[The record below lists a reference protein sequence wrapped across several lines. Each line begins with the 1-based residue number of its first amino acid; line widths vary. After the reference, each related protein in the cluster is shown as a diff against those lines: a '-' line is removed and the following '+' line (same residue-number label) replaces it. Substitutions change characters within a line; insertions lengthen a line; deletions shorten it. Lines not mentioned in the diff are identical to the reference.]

1 MENDAE
7 TCDECRHHPWKRYM
21 VGESNWYSRAV
32 HECKCK
38 CHSIPKNKKLIKF
51 DIKRSDD
58 LWRSSDFRLERS
70 ITKQGYKIV
79 TKRQWEEFKKRH
91 SWTGK
96 WKNYKRIRDE
106 SRAFEEA
113 KRQGV
118 IGYREDIPLLNANR
132 SNGGH
137 WGKNDYEFVSIP
149 DGKVFRFSR
158 GDWGSSPQKWSSH
171 IMHVEKLVVC
181 PVCKK
186 SEFDDSLL
194 NKLDHLRYRRE
205 LYGEKEIENYSGNEV
220 CMANHKHD
228 MTECTACH
236 RRICHTAFVDY
247 FGYSI
252 REISSH
258 EETEVPVYEDFLT
271 IEKIWGSSGHYVGE
285 SDDYRNRSETGQ
297 KYLDIF
303 DL

>member
-1 MENDAE
+1 M
-7 TCDECRHHPWKRYM
+7 Y
-21 VGESNWYSRAV
+21 
-32 HECKCK
+32 ECKCK
-38 CHSIPKNKKLIKF
+38 CHNIPNKKLIKF
-51 DIKRSDD
+51 RIIRSDD
-58 LWRSSDFRLERS
+58 LWRSPNFRYTLS
-70 ITKQGYKIV
+70 IKESGYKIV

-106 SRAFEEA
+106 SRAFGEA
-113 KRQGV
+113 KKQGI
-118 IGYREDIPLLNANR
+118 IGYRENIPLLDANR
-132 SNGGH
+132 SNDDYY
-137 WGKNDYEFVSIP
+137 WKNDYEFVSIP

-158 GDWGSSPQKWSSH
+158 GDWSSKPQKWSSH

-252 REISSH
+252 REINSH

-271 IEKIWGSSGHYVGE
+271 IEKIWGRSGVYVGE
-285 SDDYRNRSETGQ
+285 SDSYGNRRETGQ
-297 KYLDIF
+297 EYLDIF

>member
-7 TCDECRHHPWKRYM
+7 TCDECRHHPWKHYIVR
-21 VGESNWYSRAV
+21 ESNWYSRTV

-38 CHSIPKNKKLIKF
+38 CHNIPKNKKLIKF
-51 DIKRSDD
+51 RIIRSDD
-58 LWRSSDFRLERS
+58 LWRSPNFRYTLS
-70 ITKQGYKIV
+70 IKESGYKIV
-79 TKRQWEEFKKRH
+79 TKRQWEQFKKRH

-96 WKNYKRIRDE
+96 WKNYKRVRDE
-106 SRAFEEA
+106 SRALEEA
-113 KRQGV
+113 KRQGI
-118 IGYREDIPLLNANR
+118 IGYREDTGPGR
-132 SNGGH
+132 RQVC
-137 WGKNDYEFVSIP
+137 YEFVSIP
-149 DGKVFRFSR
+149 DGKVFQLR
-158 GDWGSSPQKWSSH
+158 GGVKLSSH

-252 REISSH
+252 REINSH

-271 IEKIWGSSGHYVGE
+271 IEKIWGSSGNYVGK
-285 SDDYRNRSETGQ
+285 SDSYGNRRETGQ

>member
-1 MENDAE
+1 MDNNAE
-7 TCDECRHHPWKRYM
+7 ECDECHHHPWKHYIERN
-21 VGESNWYSRAV
+21 SDWYSRAV

-51 DIKRSDD
+51 NIERSDD

-132 SNGGH
+132 SNDGH
-137 WGKNDYEFVSIP
+137 WGKMIT
-149 DGKVFRFSR
+149 
-158 GDWGSSPQKWSSH
+158 
-171 IMHVEKLVVC
+171 
-181 PVCKK
+181 
-186 SEFDDSLL
+186 SLL
-194 NKLDHLRYRRE
+194 VFLMAKFSASLGVTGAAAH
-205 LYGEKEIENYSGNEV
+205 KSGL
-220 CMANHKHD
+220 AIS
-228 MTECTACH
+228 CT
-236 RRICHTAFVDY
+236 
-247 FGYSI
+247 
-252 REISSH
+252 
-258 EETEVPVYEDFLT
+258 L
-271 IEKIWGSSGHYVGE
+271 K
-285 SDDYRNRSETGQ
+285 N
-297 KYLDIF
+297 L
-303 DL
+303 

>member
-1 MENDAE
+1 MENNAE
-7 TCDECRHHPWKRYM
+7 KCDECHHHPWKHYI
-21 VGESNWYSRAV
+21 EKDDDWYSRAV

-106 SRAFEEA
+106 SRAFGEA
-113 KRQGV
+113 KKQGI
-118 IGYREDIPLLNANR
+118 IGYRENIPLLDANR
-132 SNGGH
+132 SNDDYY
-137 WGKNDYEFVSIP
+137 WKNDYEFVSIP

-158 GDWGSSPQKWSSH
+158 GDWSSKPQKWSSH

-252 REISSH
+252 REINSH

-271 IEKIWGSSGHYVGE
+271 IEKIWGRSGTYAGG
-285 SDDYRNRSETGQ
+285 SDSYGNRRETGQ
-297 KYLDIF
+297 EYLDIF

>member
-1 MENDAE
+1 MENNAE
-7 TCDECRHHPWKRYM
+7 KCDKCYHYPWVDHIKSERTFFYKPKYAK
-21 VGESNWYSRAV
+21 VY
-32 HECKCK
+32 ECKCK
-38 CHSIPKNKKLIKF
+38 CHNIPNKKLIKF
-51 DIKRSDD
+51 RIIRRDPDGQSFGNQ
-58 LWRSSDFRLERS
+58 SV
-70 ITKQGYKIV
+70 GIV
-79 TKRQWEEFKKRH
+79 TKRQWEIFKKKH
-91 SWTGK
+91 SWTGE
-96 WKNYKRIRDE
+96 WKNGKRVRDYNI
-106 SRAFEEA
+106 AVEEA
-113 KRQGV
+113 KRQGI
-118 IGYREDIPLLNANR
+118 IGYRENIPLLDANR
-132 SNGGH
+132 SNDDYY
-137 WGKNDYEFVSIP
+137 WKNDYEFVSIP

-158 GDWGSSPQKWSSH
+158 GDWSSKPQKWSSH

-220 CMANHKHD
+220 CMANHKHA
-228 MTECTACH
+228 MAGCPACH
-236 RRICHTAFVDY
+236 RRICHTAFEDY

-252 REISSH
+252 GEVSSH

-271 IEKIWGSSGHYVGE
+271 IEKIWGSSGNYVGE
-285 SDDYRNRSETGQ
+285 SDRYSNRRETGQ

>member
-7 TCDECRHHPWKRYM
+7 TCDECRHHPWKHYIVR
-21 VGESNWYSRAV
+21 ESNWYSRTV

-38 CHSIPKNKKLIKF
+38 CHNVPKNKKLIKF
-51 DIKRSDD
+51 NIKRSDD

-106 SRAFEEA
+106 SRAFGEA
-113 KRQGV
+113 KKQGI
-118 IGYREDIPLLNANR
+118 IGYRENIPLLNANR

-158 GDWGSSPQKWSSH
+158 GDWGNSPQKWSSH

-228 MTECTACH
+228 MTKCPACH

-252 REISSH
+252 GEVSSH